1 MAAATKRVREV
12 HSVDMVAHLWAH
24 QSQDSARNGGRDNF
38 FFRGDTI
45 YSYGTHFPI
54 AKHVKNKRGEFA
66 VLFTTATY
74 SVTTMGHCNV
84 VRGAIRGQTVFNV
97 SYLTDPDHTAN
108 MADYGKRIVDAALAA
123 AKARSSKEFK
133 LRELEAL
140 VAEANAYSAFF
151 GQRKR
156 FTIPSDFD
164 LAAAKE
170 MAAEWTR
177 KQAEQKRKDSA
188 KRAAA
193 LAQRQ
198 ADALIAAQRWIAG
211 ENVQRW
217 ELAHAEGT
225 FLRLS
230 PSDPETVETSRGA
243 EFPLAHAKRILPAV
257 RSGVPYAH
265 NGHTIHAGAFRIDAI
280 DADGN
285 VRAGCHYVTR
295 AEVERFAATLG
306 W

>member
-1 MAAATKRVREV
+1 MATATKRVREV

-38 FFRGDTI
+38 YFSGDTI

-54 AKHVKNKRGEFA
+54 ARHVKGTRGRKA
-66 VLFTTATY
+66 ILFTTSNY
-74 SVTTMGHCNV
+74 SVTTSGHK
-84 VRGAIRGQTVFNV
+84 RITQGAIPAGATVFHVANV
-97 SYLTDPDHTAN
+97 EGSPVGLLAWVEGEI
-108 MADYGKRIVDAALAA
+108 ARLAAECGKRRKKDHALSELKGAVEKGNALA
-123 AKARSSKEFK
+123 E
-133 LRELEAL
+133 
-140 VAEANAYSAFF
+140 FF
-151 GQRKR
+151 GSRKR
-156 FTIPSDFD
+156 FGLPDSFD
-164 LAAAKE
+164 LTTAERLAADHARKE
-170 MAAEWTR
+170 DLRRR
-177 KQAEQKRKDSA
+177 KLEKR
-188 KRAAA
+188 RAVK

-198 ADALIAAQRWIAG
+198 ADVLIAAQRWIAG

-225 FLRLS
+225 FLRIK
-230 PSDPETVETSRGA
+230 PGEPETVETSRGA

-285 VRAGCHYVTR
+285 VRAGCHYVLR
-295 AEVERFAATLG
+295 GEIERFAALLG